1 MALSSRGMDPEPN
14 YRLPTPPPAS
24 DNGAALDVENAV
36 IGSMLIDR
44 DCVPFVLGKVSPS
57 DFASDRN
64 RSLFAGARM
73 LYTAGKGVDAL
84 TILGAIGKSEDK
96 ELRQYC
102 AELMEITPTSANVRE
117 YVEILKEQ
125 SQLRRIHAV
134 ASTLYNAATLDECA
148 KPMRE
153 LGDIYGT
160 GQALESKTLFNM
172 LVEFAERMENNQ
184 PREYI
189 GIGFKEID
197 ENTFMEKGDVMVIG
211 GAPSDGKTA
220 LALKAALEMSK
231 TQNVGFYSLETR
243 HRKLIDR
250 IVASAFNIDFGAIK
264 RSQLSGEDWMRFED
278 GLEAVSKRRLTVT
291 HAGGLTVDQ
300 LTSNARAWGFDVIF
314 IDYVQLITP
323 TETRNVPRHE
333 QIAEISRTLHTFA
346 QNTGTLVVELAQ
358 LSRKERQTKREY
370 DMFDLGESSQLE
382 KDADIV
388 LLLYRPPNGTR
399 FIEGD
404 KDSEELDPDKT
415 RILRIAKQKEGKRVR
430 LPLVFD
436 GEHQDFSVMAENTY
450 RAIRRA
456 SREAQKKG
464 VVDGGVQQFITLPK
478 SEEGDMPF

>member
-1 MALSSRGMDPEPN
+1 MALTPE
-14 YRLPTPPPAS
+14 
-24 DNGAALDVENAV
+24 NGAAFDAENAV

-44 DCVPFVLGKVSPS
+44 DCVPFVLGKVDPS

-64 RSLFAGARM
+64 RSIYAGARM

-84 TILGAIGKSEDK
+84 TILGAIGKGEDM

-102 AELMEITPTSANVRE
+102 ADLMEITPTSANVRE

-125 SQLRRIHAV
+125 AQLRRIRAA
-134 ASTLYNAATLDECA
+134 ASALYNAATLDECA
-148 KPMRE
+148 KPMHE
-153 LGDIYGT
+153 LGEIYGT
-160 GQALESKTLFNM
+160 GQALESKTLFDM
-172 LVEFAERMENNQ
+172 LVEFAERMGNDQ
-184 PREYI
+184 PKEYI

-197 ENTFMEKGDVMVIG
+197 ENTFLEKGDVMVIG

-231 TQNVGFYSLETR
+231 TLNVGFYSLETK

-250 IVASAFNIDFGAIK
+250 IVASAFHIDFGAIK
-264 RSQLSGEDWMRFED
+264 RSQLSGEDWMIFED
-278 GLEAVSKRRLTVT
+278 GVKEISGRRLSVL
-291 HAGGLTVDQ
+291 HASGLTADQ
-300 LTSNARAWGFDVIF
+300 ITSSARARGFDVIF

-333 QIAEISRTLHTFA
+333 QIAEISRTMHTFA
-346 QNTGTLVVELAQ
+346 QNTETTVVELAQ

-388 LLLYRPPNGTR
+388 LLLYRPPKGTR

-436 GEHQDFSVMAENTY
+436 GEHQDFSVMVENTY

-464 VVDGGVQQFITLPK
+464 VVEGGVQQFVSLPK
-478 SEEGDMPF
+478 SEEEEMPF